1 MEFLLNIVERTGAKA
16 LAWWTAVWSVLSFL
30 FAALATL
37 AMPATWNRATLDT
50 VIKQIYFTAVQILH
64 VYLIYVMAISWVI
77 ISITLS
83 TARNVGLFDTAT
95 EMIIRVLVLELLPF
109 LTALLIA
116 LRSGSAI
123 NTEVALMKVNNEL
136 DALAH
141 CRVEPMLFE
150 FLPRIA
156 GGIFSV
162 LGLTVIGSV
171 LTLLLAYVSIHGVSV
186 SGLTPFAN
194 TIASVFNLQ
203 VLLGLAVKCGFFGLA
218 VTVLPMTAGIETPKK
233 LFMVPVSVL
242 RGMMRVFLALVLIEV
257 LSLALKYI

>member
-1 MEFLLNIVERTGAKA
+1 MEFLLNFIERTGAKA
-16 LAWWTAVWSVLSFL
+16 VGWWSASYGVLAFLTEVLS
-30 FAALATL
+30 TL
-37 AMPATWNRATLDT
+37 ARPSTWNRATLDT

-64 VYLIYVMAISWVI
+64 IYLIYVLAISWVI
-77 ISITLS
+77 ITITLS

-136 DALAH
+136 DALSH
-141 CRVEPMLFE
+141 CRVEPMQFE

-156 GGIFSV
+156 GGIVSV
-162 LGLTVIGSV
+162 IGLTVVGSV
-171 LTLLLAYVSIHGVSV
+171 LTLFLAYFAIY
-186 SGLTPFAN
+186 GLSSAGLSSFST
-194 TIASVFNLQ
+194 TIASVFSFQ
-203 VLLGLAVKCGFFGLA
+203 VLLGLNVKCVFFGLA
-218 VTVLPMTAGIETPKK
+218 VTTLPMAAGLETPKK